1 MKTLK
6 THVTY
11 TSDII
16 KNDPELQ
23 PSTRIVELDEQL
35 RTYSH
40 QAKENLKKWA
50 VKHGLSSDGIYI
62 THSATIVNGVNF
74 FYKWPYNVCE
84 SNLKASEF
92 VLEMN
97 IFAMG
102 SFDPDK
108 DSRETRYYTTVSRFM
123 TDSDLRHELK
133 EFCFNYIYGLKKLE
147 NELRP
152 LVREH
157 ENKVRDKVNE
167 INAQIDR
174 ENYELQLEI
183 LKSIPADGK
192 VYVINDGFNKTGFT
206 YRNKNV
212 LIAEK
217 QMSSWNAKSVPVRLI
232 RNVGV

>member
-1 MKTLK
+1 MK

-40 QAKENLKKWA
+40 QAQENLKKWA
-50 VKHGLSSDGIYI
+50 VEHGLPSNNVVI
-62 THSATIVNGVNF
+62 THSMTSIGGVD
-74 FYKWPYNVCE
+74 FYHRWPYDVRE
-84 SNLKASEF
+84 SDRKPSDF
-92 VLEMN
+92 VLEIN
-97 IFAMG
+97 ISAMG
-102 SFDPDK
+102 SFDPDEA
-108 DSRETRYYTTVSRFM
+108 SHATRYYTTVGRFM

-133 EFCFNYIYGLKKLE
+133 EFILKYIYGLKKLE

-152 LVREH
+152 LVNER
-157 ENKVRDKVNE
+157 ENKICAKVNE

-174 ENYELQLEI
+174 ENYKLQLEI
-183 LKSIPADGK
+183 LKSIPVDG
-192 VYVINDGFNKTGFT
+192 YVFIIKDDIYNETGFT
-206 YRNKNV
+206 YRNKPV

-217 QMSSWNAKSVPVRLI
+217 QEGAWNTKSVPARLI
-232 RNVGV
+232 RNVGI

>member
-1 MKTLK
+1 MKNNIS
-6 THVTY
+6 Y

-23 PSTRIVELDEQL
+23 PSARMIELNEQL
-35 RTYSH
+35 KAYSH
-40 QAKENLKKWA
+40 QARENLKKWA
-50 VKHGLSSDGIYI
+50 VEHGLSSDGIYI
-62 THSATIVNGVNF
+62 THSATIINGVNF
-74 FYKWPYNVCE
+74 FYKYDVCE

-92 VLEMN
+92 VFEIN
-97 IFAMG
+97 VSAMG
-102 SFDPDK
+102 NFDPDK
-108 DSRETRYYTTVSRFM
+108 DSRKTRYYTTVGRFM

-147 NELRP
+147 NELWP
-152 LVREH
+152 LSRER
-157 ENKVRDKVNE
+157 ENKIRDKVNE

-217 QMSSWNAKSVPVRLI
+217 QISSWNAKSVPVRLI